1 MGVSRVG
8 VDNVV
13 MGVVGVVDEMDMVN
27 VVNGVN
33 MMNGLNAVN
42 VKTVVTYVT
51 RRSNLVALC
60 SISGQ
65 STMDPS
71 THQHTPHCGSGSG
84 SSGGVRSGA
93 ARAAL
98 DGLKITGRG
107 RRVHGSRA
115 VGVLLSVQCSAVAAR
130 VDRYHVTTGN
140 AGGRPTC
147 SGEGVGCGPI

>member
-8 VDNVV
+8 VDDVADVV
-13 MGVVGVVDEMDMVN
+13 IDVMDMVN
-27 VVNGVN
+27 GVNGVKVV
-33 MMNGLNAVN
+33 NGLNAVN

-84 SSGGVRSGA
+84 GVRSGA

-115 VGVLLSVQCSAVAAR
+115 VGVLVEQCSAAL
-130 VDRYHVTTGN
+130 VDRCHVTAGN

>member
-8 VDNVV
+8 VDDV
-13 MGVVGVVDEMDMVN
+13 VVDVVDVVDVMDVVDVVDVMDVMDMVN
-27 VVNGVN
+27 VVKVV
-33 MMNGLNAVN
+33 NGLNAVN

-71 THQHTPHCGSGSG
+71 THQHTPHCGSS
-84 SSGGVRSGA
+84 GVRSRA

-98 DGLKITGRG
+98 
-107 RRVHGSRA
+107 
-115 VGVLLSVQCSAVAAR
+115 
-130 VDRYHVTTGN
+130 
-140 AGGRPTC
+140 
-147 SGEGVGCGPI
+147 E

>member
-1 MGVSRVG
+1 
-8 VDNVV
+8 VDDVV
-13 MGVVGVVDEMDMVN
+13 MDVVDVVDEMDMVIVVN
-27 VVNGVN
+27 VVNVMN
-33 MMNGLNAVN
+33 VMNGVSAVN
-42 VKTVVTYVT
+42 VKTAVTYVT

-71 THQHTPHCGSGSG
+71 THQHTPHCGSG
-84 SSGGVRSGA
+84 GVRSGA

-115 VGVLLSVQCSAVAAR
+115 VGVLSVQCS
-130 VDRYHVTTGN
+130 GS
-140 AGGRPTC
+140 AGGSISRD
-147 SGEGVGCGPI
+147 GW